1 MKKVGLLA
9 FLIVMLSGLGLS
21 SQMALGQE
29 KLQFGAAFKGSPR
42 YDLLAWVA
50 ENKGF
55 WKDQGLKV
63 DWIPFQGSSLMFR
76 TLAAGKMFIG
86 VSDIASFVRGAAK
99 EVPVI
104 IVADLKTPQYFS
116 LWVKGDSPI
125 KTGKD
130 LKDEGGRIGISRK
143 GGASHAYSILL
154 SRRLGVEKDVKIIS
168 LRGFRERI
176 AAIRSGAIE
185 AFIQTLGPVANM
197 AATGDLRAIATSKDL
212 LPADFIDFVV
222 FSDKG
227 FLKRKRNT
235 VARVTKAVV
244 KAALFIANNPDWTKK
259 KLQKDFN
266 YTPEGAELSMTELKF
281 AGAGTPITAKAMAST
296 VNFFFENKIIKKA
309 PEVEGLYTNE
319 FVK

>member
-42 YDLLAWVA
+42 YDLLSWVA

-63 DWIPFQGSSLMFR
+63 DWIPFRGSSLMFR
-76 TLAAGKMFIG
+76 TMAAGKLFIG

-99 EVPVI
+99 GIPVI

-130 LKDEGGRIGISRK
+130 LKGGRIGISRM

-185 AFIQTLGPVANM
+185 AFIQTLSPVANM
-197 AATGDLRAIATSKDL
+197 AATGELRELATSKDL

-227 FLKRKRNT
+227 FLKRKRDT
-235 VARVTKAVV
+235 VARVVKAVV

-266 YTPEGAELSMTELKF
+266 YTPEGAELSMSELKF

-296 VNFFFENKIIKKA
+296 VNFFFTNKIIKKTL
-309 PEVEGLYTNE
+309 EVEGLYTNE